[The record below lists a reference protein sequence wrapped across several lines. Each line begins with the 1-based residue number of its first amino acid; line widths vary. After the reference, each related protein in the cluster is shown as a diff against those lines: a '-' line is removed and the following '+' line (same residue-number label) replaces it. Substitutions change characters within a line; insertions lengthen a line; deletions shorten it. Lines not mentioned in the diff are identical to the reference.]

1 MVQVSQPINIA
12 VFDKK
17 IDIAVNTHIE
27 EREGGRNDDVDDLLC
42 KLL

>member
-1 MVQVSQPINIA
+1 MVQVNQP
-12 VFDKK
+12 
-17 IDIAVNTHIE
+17 IDIAVNTSIE